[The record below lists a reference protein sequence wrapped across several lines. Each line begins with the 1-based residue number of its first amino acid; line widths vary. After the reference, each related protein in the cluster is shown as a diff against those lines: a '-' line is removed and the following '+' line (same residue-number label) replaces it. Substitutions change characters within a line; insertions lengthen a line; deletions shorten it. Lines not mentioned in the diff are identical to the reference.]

1 MICGKC
7 FNGFLCESFPVP
19 FVLSYRGFTRVVGT
33 QVYIE
38 CSSGC
43 NNSTEPA
50 KSIITSGESLDVE
63 LSRFKYEINRKL
75 SGEEL

>member
-1 MICGKC
+1 MICPNC
-7 FNGFLCESFPVP
+7 NNGFLTPSFPIP
-19 FVLSYRGFTRVVGT
+19 FVLSYRGFTKVVGS
-33 QVYIE
+33 QLYIE

-43 NNSTEPA
+43 NSSTEPT

-63 LSRFKYEINRKL
+63 MSKFKYEINRKL